1 MEEQYFNQIVQDYS
15 DLVYRIAYGYCRNRE
30 DAEDIYQNVFY
41 KFFDYSKKFASD
53 EHIKRW
59 LIRVTVNECH
69 SLHLSLWKKRRQ
81 DCQDVDLLM
90 EEQAAEAFYEQDK
103 WQIEADDEGV
113 TAMLKDLSKKYS
125 TVLYLYYYEEYS
137 TKEIA
142 QILGRRE
149 STVRTQLVRGREEL
163 RKRMVN
169 LQEKK
174 GQIVKGDGKDGRK
187 GILC

>member
-1 MEEQYFNQIVQDYS
+1 
-15 DLVYRIAYGYCRNRE
+15 
-30 DAEDIYQNVFY
+30 
-41 KFFDYSKKFASD
+41 
-53 EHIKRW
+53 
-59 LIRVTVNECH
+59 
-69 SLHLSLWKKRRQ
+69 
-81 DCQDVDLLM
+81 
-90 EEQAAEAFYEQDK
+90 
-103 WQIEADDEGV
+103 
-113 TAMLKDLSKKYS
+113 MLKDLSKKYS